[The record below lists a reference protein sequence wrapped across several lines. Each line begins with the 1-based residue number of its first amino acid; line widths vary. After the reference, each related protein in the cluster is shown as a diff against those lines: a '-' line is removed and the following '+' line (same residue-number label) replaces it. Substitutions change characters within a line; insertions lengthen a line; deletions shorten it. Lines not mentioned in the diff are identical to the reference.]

1 MLLGFLPQLL
11 LWKKILVR
19 LIKNVD
25 KTWLYTSVSRCAR
38 QICFQ
43 NINTFFNGIN
53 INDSS
58 WSAFTIVKTQQ
69 DSNNNSF
76 LF

>member
-11 LWKKILVR
+11 LWKKLLVR
-19 LIKNVD
+19 LIKKCWQNMALYLSVEMC
-25 KTWLYTSVSRCAR
+25 KT
-38 QICFQ
+38 
-43 NINTFFNGIN
+43 NTLSEYKYIFYGIN

-58 WSAFTIVKTQQ
+58 WSAFTIVKIQQ
-69 DSNNNSF
+69 DSNTNSF